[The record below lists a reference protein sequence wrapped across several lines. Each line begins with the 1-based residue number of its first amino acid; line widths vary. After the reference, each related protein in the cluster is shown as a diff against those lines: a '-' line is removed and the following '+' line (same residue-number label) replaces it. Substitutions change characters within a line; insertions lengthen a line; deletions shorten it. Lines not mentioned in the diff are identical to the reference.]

1 MRMTVDNVST
11 ECNPELE
18 ILLRIAQAVERLVE
32 LHESQPLKRRKTR
45 REQETLEMASTLK
58 ALREVI
64 TRDPS
69 LTQADLA
76 KRFDVD
82 RTTISRWLKK
92 LHGVD
97 GIASMNRRGVTS
109 KRIDGSVDLDGVH
122 HDDETDE

>member
-1 MRMTVDNVST
+1 MRMTVGNVST

-18 ILLRIAQAVERLVE
+18 LLLRIAQAVERLVE
-32 LHESQPLKRRKTR
+32 LQESQPLKRRKPR

-76 KRFDVD
+76 KRFGVD

-97 GIASMNRRGVTS
+97 GIAAMNRRGVTS
-109 KRIDGSVDLDGVH
+109 RRIDGGVDLDAIH

>member
-1 MRMTVDNVST
+1 MRMTVGDVLTVVNR
-11 ECNPELE
+11 NNEL
-18 ILLRIAQAVERLVE
+18 LTRIALAVEKMVE
-32 LHESQPLKRRKTR
+32 LQESQPLKRRKPR

-58 ALREVI
+58 ALREII

-76 KRFDVD
+76 KRFGVD

-97 GIASMNRRGVTS
+97 GIAAMNRRGVTS
-109 KRIDGSVDLDGVH
+109 KRIDGSVDLDAIH